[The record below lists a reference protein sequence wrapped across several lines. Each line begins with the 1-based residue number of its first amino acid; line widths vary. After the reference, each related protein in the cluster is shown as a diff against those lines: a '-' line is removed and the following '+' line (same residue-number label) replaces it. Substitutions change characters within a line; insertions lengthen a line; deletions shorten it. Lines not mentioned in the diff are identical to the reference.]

1 MNTENLVIGIC
12 DDDLND
18 LEQIRQA
25 LCKCMKILEEEHV
38 TVKGYQSSE
47 KLYEESKQIKF
58 HLLFLDLEMP
68 GENGFEL
75 AERLHVL
82 NSEIAIIFV
91 SNHENMVF
99 DSFEYI
105 PMWFV
110 RKSSLERDLLKAV
123 KKYVQTVRKVL
134 IRYRA
139 KEGMEQRWV
148 QMGDVLFIE
157 GSGHNLMMKMIGQE
171 QYQIYGS
178 LKIMEKRFS
187 PLGFVRI
194 HKNYLVNARYVKEVG
209 ARYVRLTE
217 GTELDIGKNRRKQII
232 QLLESHQYGRRVY

>member
-1 MNTENLVIGIC
+1 
-12 DDDLND
+12 
-18 LEQIRQA
+18 
-25 LCKCMKILEEEHV
+25 
-38 TVKGYQSSE
+38 
-47 KLYEESKQIKF
+47 
-58 HLLFLDLEMP
+58 MP

-178 LKIMEKRFS
+178 LKIMEKKFS

-194 HKNYLVNARYVKEVG
+194 HKNYLVNARYVK
-209 ARYVRLTE
+209 
-217 GTELDIGKNRRKQII
+217 K
-232 QLLESHQYGRRVY
+232 LEPDMSD

>member
-178 LKIMEKRFS
+178 LKIMEKKFS
-187 PLGFVRI
+187 PLGFVRKLFGQCKVCERSWSQI
-194 HKNYLVNARYVKEVG
+194 CP
-209 ARYVRLTE
+209 
-217 GTELDIGKNRRKQII
+217 INRRNGIRYRKKQKKADYSVVGISSI
-232 QLLESHQYGRRVY
+232 WEEGVLK